1 MADPKSQ
8 FIFYQTEDQQTRI
21 QVRVENETVWLAQIQ
36 MADLFQTTKQ
46 NVSLHIQNIFKEK
59 ELRED
64 SVVKESLTTAA
75 DGKNY
80 ATKFYNLD
88 VIISVGYR
96 VKSHRGT
103 QFRIWATQRLREYI
117 VKGFALDDARLKEG
131 KTAYFDEL
139 LARIR
144 DIRASEK
151 NFYRKILDIY
161 ATAADYDPKA
171 EIADDFFATV
181 QNKLHYGVHGRTA
194 AELIAERADAAQPN
208 MGLTSW
214 KGGRIQKAEVTVA
227 KNYLNPEELELLNL
241 IVSQYLDFAELQA
254 RSGKVMYMR
263 DWRRKLDDFL
273 RVNDREILQGMGKV
287 SHQLAEELAHAQF
300 EKFRQKQLAAEAEAA
315 NADFEEAVK
324 KLGKRRKKP

>member
-1 MADPKSQ
+1 MAESNSE

-21 QVRVENETVWLAQIQ
+21 QVRVENETVWLTQIQ
-36 MADLFQTTKQ
+36 MAELFQTTKQ

-59 ELRED
+59 ELRAE

-227 KNYLNPEELELLNL
+227 KNYLNP
-241 IVSQYLDFAELQA
+241 AELQA

-300 EKFRQKQLAAEAEAA
+300 EKFRQKQLAVEAEAA